1 MKSVD
6 LLHQSH
12 LFFLELA
19 HLLLLHLFLLSDL
32 NYGLGLLCEY
42 IGEFILP
49 ELLIPLLSHIG
60 VLLDLI
66 LTLALLTQEIFF
78 HCPDPATMLHR
89 NILHLPSIV

>member
-6 LLHQSH
+6 FFHQSH

-42 IGEFILP
+42 VGEFILP
-49 ELLIPLLSHIG
+49 ELLIPLLSHIRILLHF
-60 VLLDLI
+60 VLA
-66 LTLALLTQEIFF
+66 LALLVQEIFF
-78 HCPDPATMLHR
+78 HCPDPATMFHR